1 MRAPREPPVAPYPRE
16 ATRLERVR
24 PMAAGDVGTPRV
36 GDVSRPG
43 LEPSSDVVLTE
54 RHRQVLRLTAQGL
67 RASEVA
73 ARLWLAE
80 STVKQHLAEIRWRLR
95 APNTTRAV
103 VIALIRGELLL
114 ADLADEQA

>member
-1 MRAPREPPVAPYPRE
+1 
-16 ATRLERVR
+16 
-24 PMAAGDVGTPRV
+24 MAAGDIGTTRQ

-43 LEPSSDVVLTE
+43 PEPSSPVVLTD

-80 STVKQHLAEIRWRLR
+80 STVKQHLAEIRWRLQ

-103 VIALIRGELLL
+103 VIALIQGELLL
-114 ADLADEQA
+114 ADLAEDQHS

>member
-1 MRAPREPPVAPYPRE
+1 MRAGRDLSHPP
-16 ATRLERVR
+16 
-24 PMAAGDVGTPRV
+24 
-36 GDVSRPG
+36 
-43 LEPSSDVVLTE
+43 VVLTE
-54 RHRQVLRLTAQGL
+54 RHREVLRLTAQGL

-114 ADLADEQA
+114 ADLADDQA